1 MYRRFKTSLYCLTLL
16 PAIALP
22 ADPGTLA
29 QFRCL
34 ASGHWDNVAQA
45 EADIAAGQAE
55 SNRHPRRAMTY
66 VPVRNPHLDGQL
78 FAILNY
84 TERGFDGPLQRVS
97 LHRFRWSADDQQ
109 IVHEFFFLKDVA
121 RWGDLA
127 ADLGPLTRIR
137 DRDVRVNES
146 CAMYWRWQGD
156 HFEGATRAGQCI
168 TSSFTEEP
176 ILVEGHG
183 KLWPDKLVRHDQNY
197 TLQGAAIAIP
207 GGASQEVFDKLAVPP
222 AQPPG
227 LSAQIAAISVRP
239 DCPH

>member
-45 EADIAAGQAE
+45 EADIAAGQ
-55 SNRHPRRAMTY
+55 
-66 VPVRNPHLDGQL
+66 
-78 FAILNY
+78 
-84 TERGFDGPLQRVS
+84 
-97 LHRFRWSADDQQ
+97 
-109 IVHEFFFLKDVA
+109 
-121 RWGDLA
+121 
-127 ADLGPLTRIR
+127 
-137 DRDVRVNES
+137 
-146 CAMYWRWQGD
+146 
-156 HFEGATRAGQCI
+156 CI

-183 KLWPDKLVRHDQNY
+183 ELWPDKLVRHDQNF

-207 GGASQEVFDKLAVPP
+207 GGASPEVFDKLAVPP
-222 AQPPG
+222 EQPPG

-239 DCPH
+239 DCPR